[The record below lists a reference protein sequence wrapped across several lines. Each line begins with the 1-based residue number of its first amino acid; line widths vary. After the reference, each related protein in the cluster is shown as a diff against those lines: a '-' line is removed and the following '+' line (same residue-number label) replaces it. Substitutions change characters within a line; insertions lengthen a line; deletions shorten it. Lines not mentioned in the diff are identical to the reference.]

1 LIMPSAYRAGFRAL
15 GVRPSAKSGLMLAVP
30 HLASSAAASAIVG
43 KLNPRAVL
51 RGDEKLL
58 ERVGHV
64 KAPGFAGRRH
74 GVLTLASFVAGHA
87 MYGAIIGWW
96 LGKSEKRRDDDMLH
110 DQPTL

>member
-1 LIMPSAYRAGFRAL
+1 
-15 GVRPSAKSGLMLAVP
+15 MLAVP
-30 HLASSAAASAIVG
+30 HLASSAAAAAIIG

-64 KAPGFAGRRH
+64 KAPGFAARRH
-74 GVLTLASFVAGHA
+74 GVLTVASFVVGHA

-96 LGKSEKRRDDDMLH
+96 LGKSEKRRDDNVMH